1 MKENKSHPKLEKR
14 LGRCKPLEE
23 EETFFSAV
31 KQPTVTPLTLKPV
44 GQEPMGTGLWGAW
57 EEGRECSLQPT
68 VLSGRDFVPHAMF
81 GTETFLVVIIKG
93 LDGDFPGIWWVEA
106 VGTVKHH
113 VHGRHMLQQRS
124 PSPLGDQ
131 WW

>member
-23 EETFFSAV
+23 AETFFSAV

-68 VLSGRDFVPHAMF
+68 VLSGRDFAPMQCLELRHSWLLQSKVWM
-81 GTETFLVVIIKG
+81 
-93 LDGDFPGIWWVEA
+93 GISLA
-106 VGTVKHH
+106 SG
-113 VHGRHMLQQRS
+113 G
-124 PSPLGDQ
+124 
-131 WW
+131 